1 MRSAFHS
8 FIQRRRDYAHFM
20 RQRLIGFPAL
30 KRAFFSAHG
39 YPLNLENPKTHS
51 ERINHKK
58 IYDRDPLLT
67 LTSDKLLVRDYVK
80 KSLGKEGESLLV
92 PLYYVS
98 KTGKDIPFHKFDQ
111 EVFMKANHYSGGN
124 RLVSPGDDPE
134 ELRDLAVSWI
144 HSSYGQNLLEWANR
158 DIPRRILIEK
168 VIRDKAGALPSDYK
182 FYCFNGV
189 PQLLYILK
197 DRFGDKVDWFL
208 TMDLKDT
215 GMLISKNV
223 LPDGFFVPNLDQ
235 MIEYAK
241 ALSKPFTFVRV
252 DFYSLE
258 NELYLGELTHYDAS
272 GFEKYKTY
280 EIDLSI
286 GDYWFQKEKW

>member
-8 FIQRRRDYAHFM
+8 FIQRRRDYAHFL

-58 IYDRDPLLT
+58 IYDRHPLLT

-241 ALSKPFTFVRV
+241 VLSKPFTFVRV

-272 GFEKYKTY
+272 GMEKCKTY
-280 EIDLSI
+280 EIDLSL